1 MVNNNVNSS
10 QLKRKR
16 ETIKLE
22 NIVIL
27 TSLSTIISVCLLTK
41 TLKTH
46 ELKKIVLWYS
56 CQLCSS
62 GEQNFI
68 GEYMSFMTV
77 TWCSTLTSSPNS
89 FFFLEGVVEGKKE
102 EKGENR
108 KGGGRGKFR
117 D

>member
-68 GEYMSFMTV
+68 GEYMSFMIV

-89 FFFLEGVVEGKKE
+89 FFFGGGGGGEEG
-102 EKGENR
+102 
-108 KGGGRGKFR
+108 GGGRKQEGGREGKV
-117 D
+117 